1 MFSILLYHNLILRRV
16 KWWQVPSQSGVGHG
30 AGMPVAMESTE
41 AEGESAEEREAAL
54 NEAVSKRMQEIA
66 QLVTWCSA
74 KLGVKF

>member
-1 MFSILLYHNLILRRV
+1 MLLGEAVHGMMAV
-16 KWWQVPSQSGVGHG
+16 WQVPNQSGVGHG

-66 QLVTWCSA
+66 HLVTWCSD
-74 KLGVKF
+74 KLGVNF